1 MTIQGF
7 AGASAAD
14 KAVKPTAESMARCVS
29 LDIIDAEK
37 NMVVGKPSKASD

>member
-7 AGASAAD
+7 TGASAAA
-14 KAVKPTAESMARCVS
+14 KAVKPTAESKARCVS
-29 LDIIDAEK
+29 LDIIYAEK